1 VKRLLIAIL
10 VILVLLV
17 IVLVAYY
24 YIGVD
29 MSPTSNTLNNTQKQD
44 FVILTETEDTI
55 TFKGHIE
62 SRRNDCFVDGI
73 CSFTVNGLEI
83 ITSEGDQGG
92 PGPYIFGTIDQ
103 KVEVGSS
110 VEVYAKKRDGN
121 KVTIIGSRDYYIK
134 KLD

>member
-10 VILVLLV
+10 VILVLPV

-55 TFKGHIE
+55 TFRGHIE
-62 SRRNDCFVDGI
+62 SRKNDCHFDGI
-73 CSFTVNGLEI
+73 CSYNIGHYEI
-83 ITSEGDQGG
+83 ITNEGDRMS
-92 PGPYIFGTIDQ
+92 PPIGTIGSD
-103 KVEVGSS
+103 VEVGSS
-110 VEVYAKKRDGN
+110 VEVYAKKRN
-121 KVTIIGSRDYYIK
+121 EEKVTIIGSSDYYIK
-134 KLD
+134 KID